1 MSHRGPLILLVLWAG
16 SLSLSVIWFQTSLVT
31 SNWPFALTQMVLNIC
46 YGFTLLPGGKSER
59 LLREVSRDRVS
70 PINTYHRLSVDGD
83 DEIYTL
89 GSAQDGFN
97 FISRLFFQWVSP
109 LIAKARLGKLKKNED
124 LFDLPERL
132 NVKKLFDSLQR
143 SLRDGRKLF
152 GALHRSFGF
161 EFYSIGLLRLLSD
174 LSNFAGPLLLGGLL
188 RSGVDTD
195 AKSKAAYYY
204 AAGKS
209 IFMLFRS

>member
-1 MSHRGPLILLVLWAG
+1 MI
-16 SLSLSVIWFQTSLVT
+16 
-31 SNWPFALTQMVLNIC
+31 LNIC
-46 YGFTLLPGGKSER
+46 YGFTLVPGGKSEH

-83 DEIYTL
+83 EEIYTL

-97 FISRLFFQWVSP
+97 FISRLFFQWVTP
-109 LIAKARLGKLKKNED
+109 LIAKARLGKLRKNED

-143 SLRDGRKLF
+143 SLRDGTKLF

-161 EFYSIGLLRLLSD
+161 EFYSIGILRLLSD

-188 RSGVDTD
+188 KSGVDIDTD
-195 AKSKAAYYY
+195 ANSKAAYYY

-209 IFMLFRS
+209 TVTLFS